1 MKQQLNEQFIRM
13 QKLAGIITENQINKE
28 KLVTNEAKTFEFT
41 IDYNTDDDD
50 IEYIENLLKKAKVNA
65 SAEKGIVD
73 DEMIIKAK
81 DAIELRKAK
90 KAIEDD
96 GFQIN

>member
-1 MKQQLNEQFIRM
+1 M
-13 QKLAGIITENQINKE
+13 QKIAGIITESEYKE